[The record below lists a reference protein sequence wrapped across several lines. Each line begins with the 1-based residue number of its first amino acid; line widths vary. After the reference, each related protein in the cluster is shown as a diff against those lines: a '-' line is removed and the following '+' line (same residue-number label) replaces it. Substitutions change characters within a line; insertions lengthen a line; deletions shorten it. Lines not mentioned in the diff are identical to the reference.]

1 MYIYIFISKVTY
13 NAFRVYILYTVYAF
27 HEIRTHKLG
36 VASIM
41 LHCLSYRNKIFLTSA
56 VSQRDRDWLFS
67 YDAARDKLPAFLSQI
82 RQEKQLKSI
91 KSL

>member
-41 LHCLSYRNKIFLTSA
+41 LHCLSYRNKIFVTS
-56 VSQRDRDWLFS
+56 VEIETGSSRMMLLVINYLHFCHKYGRRNS
-67 YDAARDKLPAFLSQI
+67 
-82 RQEKQLKSI
+82 
-91 KSL
+91 